1 MPPRARRLKDTFFS
15 ANVKYYE
22 FSPNYDVKSTFQE
35 VFDYGGTQY
44 NHREEPIWP
53 TWCSPN
59 KWRNSI
65 SATAI
70 AHKLTSVR

>member
-1 MPPRARRLKDTFFS
+1 MSS
-15 ANVKYYE
+15 A
-22 FSPNYDVKSTFQE
+22 PNYDVKSTFQE

-44 NHREEPIWP
+44 NHREEADLADLVL
-53 TWCSPN
+53 T
-59 KWRNSI
+59 KQVEESI